1 MGGGGGKMRLYGVLS
16 IIKNKLLEGVYL
28 FLKVKKYK
36 SKNEF

>member
-1 MGGGGGKMRLYGVLS
+1 MCLYGALA

>member
-1 MGGGGGKMRLYGVLS
+1 MGGGGAKCVCMGYWQLS
-16 IIKNKLLEGVYL
+16 KNKLLGSVYL